1 MSDAQTKEPTA
12 TKVINGVAGL
22 PICAVGAAMLF
33 ALNYMGGDEDLR
45 LPWLLASA
53 AIVALGALV
62 EIIGIVLVGK
72 YSTPRID
79 PMLGEETLDS
89 RNPSN
94 TPAYFWMALGA
105 FLFAPPVV
113 ILPFLEA
120 SYEAVGIAAL
130 WVAVATLV
138 YLRGTVSFWKNQHTV
153 YYATNFRLVRMY
165 QFLRVD
171 TLSMPIE
178 GINAVHVTSSF
189 AERTTGRG
197 DVSVYAG
204 RRFMRMR
211 GIDNPAGMAATILER
226 VRRSRSRAEY
236 G

>member
-1 MSDAQTKEPTA
+1 MSEAQTREPTS

-22 PICAVGAAMLF
+22 PICAAGAAMLF

-45 LPWLLASA
+45 TLWRLGALAV
-53 AIVALGALV
+53 VALGALV
-62 EIIGIVLVGK
+62 EIVGIVLVGK

-79 PMLGEETLDS
+79 PMRGEETLDR

-94 TPAYFWMALGA
+94 APAYFWMVLGA
-105 FLFAPPVV
+105 FLFAPALA
-113 ILPFLEA
+113 ILPFIEA
-120 SYEAVGIAAL
+120 SYEAVGIAAF
-130 WVAVATLV
+130 WVAAATIV
-138 YLRGTVSFWKNQHTV
+138 YLRGTVVFWRNQHTV

-178 GINAVHVTSSF
+178 GINAVHVASSF
-189 AERTTGRG
+189 AERTTRRG

-204 RRFMRMR
+204 RRAMRMR
-211 GIDNPAGMAATILER
+211 GIDNPVGMAATILEQLR
-226 VRRSRSRAEY
+226 RRRSLVRY